1 MSGACRPTRRA
12 LPLTFDACQLAMSLV
27 PAAAQVQVFDAVRA
41 LAFVGDLSMG
51 QPIDHSARTAW
62 LAVQLAVA
70 LGLDARLQANVVY
83 VALLRWSGCTANAP
97 EVADVIGDDVGGRQA
112 MLAVGLPAHLSG
124 LLIPAA
130 QIHCEVSGDV
140 ARTLGLPPD
149 IECALRRIFE
159 KLDGSGQPNALAGA
173 EVPVEVQLAQ
183 VANDLEIHSRVHDL
197 ERALA
202 NLAARA
208 GCHYPAA
215 WLPVLRRHAADWLHT
230 LERDPACID
239 ASPAPAMVALPV
251 PTASL
256 ELIADVIDLKLPWL
270 TGYSRRVAEAAR
282 AAALRLD
289 LTEAQ
294 GQRIYR
300 AALIHG
306 MGRAAVPNEIWNQPG
321 PRSEAAMERLRLVP
335 YWTGRAARRIGSLSE
350 EADIASHADERLDG
364 SGFFR
369 GTSGDAIGIEGR
381 VLAAAAQWVM
391 WQTDRPGQPGLDA
404 AEASQC
410 LRDEAQRGR
419 FDARVVAALTGAAL
433 ASAIPAPADPA
444 GLLSAR
450 EVEVLR
456 RISHGQS
463 NKEAAR
469 ALGISP
475 STVRA
480 HLENIF
486 RKLDCT
492 TRAAATLKAL
502 TMGLL

>member
-1 MSGACRPTRRA
+1 MSA
-12 LPLTFDACQLAMSLV
+12 
-27 PAAAQVQVFDAVRA
+27 PAPGSADAQVRVFDAVKA

-62 LAVQLAVA
+62 LAVQLAAA
-70 LGLDARLQANVVY
+70 LGLDAQLQANAAH

-112 MLAVGLPAHLSG
+112 MLAVGLPAHLSS

-140 ARTLGLPPD
+140 ARTLGLPAPV
-149 IECALRRIFE
+149 ERALRRIFE

-183 VANDLEIHSRVHDL
+183 VASDLEIHSRVHDL
-197 ERALA
+197 ARALA
-202 NLAARA
+202 GLAARA
-208 GCHYPAA
+208 GRHYPAE
-215 WLPVLRRHAADWLHT
+215 WLPVLRERAADWLHT
-230 LERDPACID
+230 LERDPASSAD
-239 ASPAPAMVALPV
+239 ALALALPAL
-251 PTASL
+251 PGLATAPL

-282 AAALRLD
+282 AAALRLG
-289 LTEAQ
+289 LPAAQ
-294 GQRIYR
+294 ARRLYR

-321 PRSEAAMERLRLVP
+321 PPGEAAMERLRLVP
-335 YWTGRAARRIGSLSE
+335 YWTARAARRIGSLAE
-350 EADIASHADERLDG
+350 EAEIASQVDERLDG
-364 SGFFR
+364 SGYFR
-369 GTSGDAIGIEGR
+369 GSSGDAIGIEGR
-381 VLAAAAQWVM
+381 VLAAAAQWLM
-391 WQTDRPGQPGLDA
+391 WQTERPGQPALDA
-404 AEASQC
+404 TAAAER
-410 LRDEAQRGR
+410 LREEAERGR
-419 FDARVVAALTGAAL
+419 FDARVVAALTGGEAMAA
-433 ASAIPAPADPA
+433 PAPPAADA
-444 GLLSAR
+444 LLSGR
-450 EVEVLR
+450 EIEVLR
-456 RISHGQS
+456 RISHGES

-486 RKLDCT
+486 RKLGCT
-492 TRAAATLKAL
+492 TRAAATLKAMTL
-502 TMGLL
+502 GVLA

>member
-1 MSGACRPTRRA
+1 MRRTRFRSTHTMSVVSAPV
-12 LPLTFDACQLAMSLV
+12 LAN
-27 PAAAQVQVFDAVRA
+27 AQVQVFDAVRA

-51 QPIDHSARTAW
+51 QPIDQSARSAW
-62 LAVQLAVA
+62 LAVQLAAA
-70 LGLDARLQANVVY
+70 LGLDASLQANAAY
-83 VALLRWSGCTANAP
+83 VALLRWSGCTANAS
-97 EVADVIGDDVGGRQA
+97 EVAEVIGDDVGGRQA

-124 LLIPAA
+124 RLIPAA

-140 ARTLGLPPD
+140 ARTLGLPPQ
-149 IECALRRIFE
+149 IERALRRIFE

-173 EVPVEVQLAQ
+173 EVPVEVLLAQ
-183 VANDLEIHSRVHDL
+183 VASDLEIQSRVHDL
-197 ERALA
+197 ESALA
-202 NLAARA
+202 GLAARA
-208 GCHYPAA
+208 GRHYPAA
-215 WLPVLRRHAADWLHT
+215 WLPVLRQHAADWLHT
-230 LERDPACID
+230 LESEPACID
-239 ASPAPAMVALPV
+239 APAQLPL
-251 PTASL
+251 PTAPL

-289 LTEAQ
+289 LSEAQ
-294 GQRIYR
+294 AQRIYR

-306 MGRAAVPNEIWNQPG
+306 MGRAAVPNEIWNRPG
-321 PRSEAAMERLRLVP
+321 PRSEAALERLRLVP
-335 YWTGRAARRIGSLSE
+335 YWTARAARRIGSLSE
-350 EADIASHADERLDG
+350 EADIASQADERLDG

-369 GTSGDAIGIEGR
+369 GASGDAIGIEGR
-381 VLAAAAQWVM
+381 VLAAAAQWLL
-391 WQTDRPGQPGLDA
+391 WQTNRPGQPGLDA
-404 AEASQC
+404 AEASQR

-419 FDARVVAALTGAAL
+419 FDARVVAALTGAPA
-433 ASAIPAPADPA
+433 ASPSPTPADPA
-444 GLLSAR
+444 GPLSAR
-450 EVEVLR
+450 EIEVLR
-456 RISHGQS
+456 RISHGES